1 MPVSKKD
8 QLRVNLG
15 VKRVERIKAQ
25 ALIPWQA
32 KKPVGTTIYDASQ
45 VKGEYVYRG
54 KVINPDLLRNGKDV
68 IHAVAGMR
76 TSESKL
82 TIVRRSDNFSDY
94 ADESVISEPKPVL
107 PRVVTPRADS
117 PFKRAKMATVI
128 VRK

>member
-8 QLRVNLG
+8 LLRVNLG
-15 VKRVERIKAQ
+15 RKRVERIKAQ

-68 IHAVAGMR
+68 IHAAEGMR

-94 ADESVISEPKPVL
+94 ANESVISEPGPVL
-107 PRVVTPRADS
+107 PKVVTPRADS
-117 PFKRAKMATVI
+117 PFKRAKMVTVI